1 MKAQTAENQN
11 DAMKRC
17 VVACREALVAVGF
30 VSFFANILMLTVPL
44 YMLQLFDRV
53 IAAGS
58 RETLVYLTVAAVGAL
73 LFFGFLDVLR
83 SRILVRVSTWLEG
96 RLGPDALGRAVSA
109 MVQSH
114 NYGGQS
120 LRDISQIRQFI
131 ASPAIFS
138 LFDAPWAPI
147 YLVVVY
153 LLHPVLGGVALAGA
167 VVLFSLAIL
176 NEAVTRKPL
185 KSASEQMVKAM
196 RKTDAAMRNA
206 DAIEAMGI
214 MPGILRRWFN
224 DSQEALRL
232 QGEASD
238 RAGLLVSTSKVF
250 RLTVQVA
257 MLGTGAYLVL
267 QHELT
272 PGGMIAGSIISSRA
286 LQPVEQAI
294 GTWKSLISARTAYNR
309 LVAFM
314 NAQWLRQTDI
324 EMPWP
329 EGHLSVER
337 VVFVPPGSK
346 KPILK
351 GVTFAVAAGEMLAIV
366 GPTGSG
372 KSTLARL
379 IVGSWRPS
387 AGTVRLDGADVYAWD
402 RADFGQHVGYLPQD
416 VELFE
421 GTIGENISRM
431 QEVRSKE
438 IVAAAKM
445 ANVHDMILH
454 MPDGYSTEI
463 GPGGATLSGG
473 QRQRV
478 ALARALF
485 GVPQLIVL
493 DEPNASL
500 DGEGE
505 EALLSAIK
513 NARKEGSTIVLI
525 AHRPSIVNSA
535 DKLLFL
541 RDGVAELFGPREEV
555 LEKLGE
561 KPAGPEPTPLRP
573 RGTDE
578 QRGRS

>member
-1 MKAQTAENQN
+1 MKTQTTDDQN
-11 DAMKRC
+11 DVMKRC
-17 VVACREALVAVGF
+17 VVACRGALIAVGF

-44 YMLQLFDRV
+44 YMLQIFDRV
-53 IAAGS
+53 IAARS
-58 RETLVYLTVAAVGAL
+58 RETLIYLTVAAVGGL
-73 LFFGFLDVLR
+73 LFFGLLDVLR
-83 SRILVRVSTWLEG
+83 SRILVRVSLWLEG

-114 NYGGQS
+114 NYGAQS

-131 ASPAIFS
+131 ASPAIFA

-147 YLVVVY
+147 YLFVLY
-153 LLHPVLGGVALAGA
+153 LFHPILGGIGIAGA

-176 NEAVTRKPL
+176 NEAITRKPL
-185 KSASEQMVKAM
+185 KSASEQMVNAM

-214 MPGILRRWFN
+214 MPGILRRWLT
-224 DSQEALRL
+224 DSQEALRI
-232 QGEASD
+232 QGKVSD
-238 RAGLLVSTSKVF
+238 RAGLLVATSKVF
-250 RLTVQVA
+250 RLLVQIA

-267 QHELT
+267 RFELT
-272 PGGMIAGSIISSRA
+272 PGGMIAGSIISARA

-294 GTWKSLISARTAYNR
+294 GTWKSLVSARTAYNR
-309 LVAFM
+309 LVVFM
-314 NAQWLRQTDI
+314 NDQWLRQTDI

-329 EGHLSVER
+329 EGHLSVEG

-346 KPILK
+346 KPTLK
-351 GVTFAVAAGEMLAIV
+351 GVTFAVSAGEMLAIV

-379 IVGSWRPS
+379 IVGTWRPRS
-387 AGTVRLDGADVYAWD
+387 GTVRLDGADVYTWE
-402 RADFGQHVGYLPQD
+402 RTDFGQHVGYLPQD

-421 GTIGENISRM
+421 GTIGDNISRL

-438 IVAAAKM
+438 IVEAAKL

-485 GVPQLIVL
+485 GCPQLIVL

-505 EALLSAIK
+505 DALLSAVK
-513 NARKEGSTIVLI
+513 RAREEGSTIVLI
-525 AHRPSIVNSA
+525 GHRPSIVNSA
-535 DKLLFL
+535 DKILFL
-541 RDGVAELFGPREEV
+541 RDGVAELFGPRDEV
-555 LEKLGE
+555 LEKLTG
-561 KPAGPEPTPLRP
+561 KPPGPEPIPLRP
-573 RGTDE
+573 RGMEE
-578 QRGRS
+578 QRRRS